1 MVLCSA
7 VLHCVVL
14 CVCVRAVGMRAC
26 VRRACVCKCVFQG
39 STSVDET
46 VRRLQKFWDEI
57 GHQLQENPSRW
68 AWKGELKAPTPIAT
82 LVKAVY
88 FGCKIT

>member
-46 VRRLQKFWDEI
+46 VRRLQKVL
-57 GHQLQENPSRW
+57 G
-68 AWKGELKAPTPIAT
+68 
-82 LVKAVY
+82 
-88 FGCKIT
+88 